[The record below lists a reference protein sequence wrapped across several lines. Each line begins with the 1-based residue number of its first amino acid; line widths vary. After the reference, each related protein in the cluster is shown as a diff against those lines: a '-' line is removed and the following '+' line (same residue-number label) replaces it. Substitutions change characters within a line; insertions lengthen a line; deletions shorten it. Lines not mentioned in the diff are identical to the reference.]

1 MSMCLL
7 ISDMK
12 LITFF
17 IFLAILKMGNG
28 KSLQYFSNEKMV
40 WKNIYGAEHLI
51 NEYVTLLNDP
61 KANLP
66 NSFTV
71 CTSILSKYKTTAV
84 AFFEMYKEDGT
95 HWFLLQ
101 VGTTK
106 RDYKNPSETV
116 TIWYENPTTGSHGQE
131 DFEDATIPI
140 VPHSWYH
147 LCMGLDT
154 ESGLLRIVFNGVE
167 VVNEEKDY
175 FKNTTEWKP
184 RSVNGK
190 ILQFKGKMGL
200 GWYQHRATFSNLNI
214 FSTMMSVISMV
225 ERSSGGDSCS
235 SPGDYLRYTVKYRK

>member
-1 MSMCLL
+1 
-7 ISDMK
+7 MK
-12 LITFF
+12 LIITFIIF
-17 IFLAILKMGNG
+17 IAILKMGNG
-28 KSLQYFSNEKMV
+28 KSMKYFSNEKML
-40 WKNIYGAEHLI
+40 WENIYGEEHLI
-51 NEYVTLLNDP
+51 KEYVTLLNAP
-61 KANLP
+61 KADLP
-66 NSFTV
+66 NSFTI
-71 CTSILSKYKTTAV
+71 CTSIFNKYKTTAI
-84 AFFEMYKEDGT
+84 AFFEMYKDDGT

-101 VGTTK
+101 IGPTK

-131 DFEDATIPI
+131 DFQDATIPI

-175 FKNTTEWKP
+175 FKDTTAWKP
-184 RSVNGK
+184 RSVAGK

-214 FSTMMSVISMV
+214 FSTMMSVNRMV
-225 ERSSGGDSCS
+225 ERTSGGDSCS
-235 SPGDYLRYTVKYRK
+235 SPGDYLRYTIKYRK

>member
-1 MSMCLL
+1 M
-7 ISDMK
+7 SDMK
-12 LITFF
+12 LCTLFF
-17 IFLAILKMGNG
+17 MFLAILKIGNG
-28 KSLQYFSNEKMV
+28 NTLQYFSNEKLV
-40 WKNIYGAEHLI
+40 KENIYGAEHLI

-71 CTSILSKYKTTAV
+71 CTSILSKYKTTAI

-184 RSVNGK
+184 KSVNGK

-214 FSTMMSVISMV
+214 FSTMMSVNSMV